1 MNTYTCLLPLFYNQ
15 LFSQLFTC
23 PPSVCSFVLFF
34 FFFWDLLFLEQFQI
48 HSEIRTKC
56 RFPNISLRSPIH
68 SLPCYQ
74 PPAPDGTFVYNSGT
88 CIDVIIAQSLELPLG
103 FALAVVGL
111 EDGRRHTSTVKEYPA
126 ELLPGKVFCAL
137 WFSSPHPNSWRHWSL
152 SFSKALPFL
161 ECHTV
166 GTSYSMNYFFKGIS
180 K

>member
-34 FFFWDLLFLEQFQI
+34 FFSETYFSWSSFRFTVKLEQSADSRIFL
-48 HSEIRTKC
+48 SA
-56 RFPNISLRSPIH
+56 PPIH

-126 ELLPGKVFCAL
+126 ELLPRKVFCAL
-137 WFSSPHPNSWRHWSL
+137 
-152 SFSKALPFL
+152 
-161 ECHTV
+161 
-166 GTSYSMNYFFKGIS
+166 
-180 K
+180 